1 MTNNSTLALMAVLT
15 AASVASPAVAQSSLE
30 RYGSQL
36 PYYYDASGKQV
47 HGAWAPEA
55 SAKADQRPSQPAR
68 RQLYLSASREQAS
81 ATSGANDPALAG
93 GGSLG
98 YNQNLKNY

>member
-1 MTNNSTLALMAVLT
+1 MINNSTLALLAALT

-36 PYYYDASGKQV
+36 PYYYDASGKQI
-47 HGAWAPEA
+47 HGTWAPEA
-55 SAKADQRPSQPAR
+55 SAKVDQRPSQSA
-68 RQLYLSASREQAS
+68 RQLYLSAPREPAA
-81 ATSGANDPALAG
+81 ATSDANDPALAG